1 MLLLN
6 EKETKIIM
14 DAMEFLKF
22 QGTPEAR
29 KHVEAIDNVT
39 YSQVN
44 QDADVIDL
52 LLGCFNELD
61 NKYSRYELIEN
72 ECYNLLNEVKK
83 EVQQEIKND
92 NGYHNVKLDALKK
105 ELENIENIIKRLEY

>member
-6 EKETKIIM
+6 DKETKVIM
-14 DAMEFLKF
+14 NVMEFLESLE
-22 QGTPEAR
+22 TP
-29 KHVEAIDNVT
+29 VAIKQAELIDSVT

-72 ECYNLLNEVKK
+72 ECYNLLDEVRK
-83 EVQQEIKND
+83 EAHQEIKKD
-92 NGYHNVKLDALKK
+92 TGYHNVKLNALKK
-105 ELENIENIIKRLEY
+105 ELENIENIIKKLGE

>member
-6 EKETKIIM
+6 KKETEVILN
-14 DAMEFLKF
+14 AMEFLETL
-22 QGTPEAR
+22 GTPEAN
-29 KHVEAIDNVT
+29 KQVELIDSVT
-39 YSQVN
+39 YNQVN

-72 ECYNLLNEVKK
+72 ECYNLLDEIRKEAEK
-83 EVQQEIKND
+83 EVKND

-105 ELENIENIIKRLEY
+105 ELENIENIIERLEY

>member
-14 DAMEFLKF
+14 DVMEFLETL
-22 QGTPEAR
+22 GTPDATKQAEL
-29 KHVEAIDNVT
+29 IDSVT

-52 LLGCFNELD
+52 LLECFNELD

-72 ECYNLLNEVKK
+72 ECYNLLDEVKK
-83 EVQQEIKND
+83 EAHQEIKKD
-92 NGYHNVKLDALKK
+92 NGYHNVKLNALKK
-105 ELENIENIIKRLEY
+105 ELENIENIIERLED

>member
-6 EKETKIIM
+6 DKETKVIM
-14 DAMEFLKF
+14 NVMEFLESLE
-22 QGTPEAR
+22 TPAATKQAEL
-29 KHVEAIDNVT
+29 IDSVT

-52 LLGCFNELD
+52 LLGCFNELE

-72 ECYNLLNEVKK
+72 ECYNLLD
-83 EVQQEIKND
+83 EIKKRSISGN
-92 NGYHNVKLDALKK
+92 KK
-105 ELENIENIIKRLEY
+105 RQRIS

>member
-14 DAMEFLKF
+14 DAMEFLETLE
-22 QGTPEAR
+22 TPEAT

-44 QDADVIDL
+44 QDADIIDL
-52 LLGCFNELD
+52 LLGCYNELD

-72 ECYNLLNEVKK
+72 ECYNLLDEVRKEAEKEVK
-83 EVQQEIKND
+83 ND
-92 NGYHNVKLDALKK
+92 TGYHNVKLDTLKK
-105 ELENIENIIKRLEY
+105 ELENIENIIERLEY

>member
-6 EKETKIIM
+6 EKETKIILN
-14 DAMEFLKF
+14 AMEFLETL
-22 QGTPEAR
+22 GTLKATKQAEL
-29 KHVEAIDNVT
+29 IDSVT

-52 LLGCFNELD
+52 LLGCFNELE

-72 ECYNLLNEVKK
+72 ECYNLLDEVRK
-83 EVQQEIKND
+83 EVYQELKND
-92 NGYHNVKLDALKK
+92 TGYHNVKLNALKK
-105 ELENIENIIKRLEY
+105 ELENIENIIEKLGE

>member
-14 DAMEFLKF
+14 DAMEFIETL
-22 QGTPEAR
+22 GTPEADR
-29 KHVEAIDNVT
+29 QVELIDSVT

-44 QDADVIDL
+44 QDTDIIDL

-72 ECYNLLNEVKK
+72 ECYNLLDEVRK
-83 EVQQEIKND
+83 EAQQEIKND
-92 NGYHNVKLDALKK
+92 TGYHNVKLNALKK
-105 ELENIENIIKRLEY
+105 ELENIENIIEKLGE

>member
-14 DAMEFLKF
+14 DVMEFLETL
-22 QGTPEAR
+22 GTPEAT
-29 KHVEAIDNVT
+29 KQVELIDSVT

-52 LLGCFNELD
+52 LLGCYNELD

-72 ECYNLLNEVKK
+72 ECYNLLDEVRK
-83 EVQQEIKND
+83 EAQQEIKND
-92 NGYHNVKLDALKK
+92 TGYHNVKLDALKK
-105 ELENIENIIKRLEY
+105 ELKNIENIIKRLEY

>member
-6 EKETKIIM
+6 DKETKVIM
-14 DAMEFLKF
+14 NVMEFLESLE
-22 QGTPEAR
+22 TPEAT
-29 KHVEAIDNVT
+29 KQAELIDSVT

-61 NKYSRYELIEN
+61 NKYSRYELITN
-72 ECYNLLNEVKK
+72 ECYNLLDEIKK
-83 EVQQEIKND
+83 EVYQEIKND
-92 NGYHNVKLDALKK
+92 NGYHNVKLSALKK
-105 ELENIENIIKRLEY
+105 ELENIENIMEKLGE

>member
-14 DAMEFLKF
+14 DVMEFLETL
-22 QGTPEAR
+22 GTPEAT
-29 KHVEAIDNVT
+29 KQAELIDSVT

-44 QDADVIDL
+44 DDADVIDL
-52 LLGCFNELD
+52 LLGCFNELE

-72 ECYNLLNEVKK
+72 ECYNLLDEIRKEAEKEVK
-83 EVQQEIKND
+83 ND
-92 NGYHNVKLDALKK
+92 TGYHNVKLDALKK
-105 ELENIENIIKRLEY
+105 ELENMENIIERLEY

>member
-6 EKETKIIM
+6 EKETNILLNV
-14 DAMEFLKF
+14 MEFLETL
-22 QGTPEAR
+22 GTPEAT
-29 KHVEAIDNVT
+29 KQAELIDDVT

-52 LLGCFNELD
+52 LLGCYNELD

-72 ECYNLLNEVKK
+72 ECYNLLDEVRK
-83 EVQQEIKND
+83 EAQQEIKND
-92 NGYHNVKLDALKK
+92 TGYHNVKLDALKK
-105 ELENIENIIKRLEY
+105 ELENIENIIEKLGE

>member
-6 EKETKIIM
+6 EKETKIIL
-14 DAMEFLKF
+14 DAMEFLETL
-22 QGTPEAR
+22 GTPEAT
-29 KHVEAIDNVT
+29 KQAELIDNVT

-52 LLGCFNELD
+52 LLGCFNELE

-72 ECYNLLNEVKK
+72 ECYNLLDEIRKEAEKEVK
-83 EVQQEIKND
+83 ND
-92 NGYHNVKLDALKK
+92 TGYHNVKLNALKK
-105 ELENIENIIKRLEY
+105 ELENIENIIEKLGE

>member
-14 DAMEFLKF
+14 NAMEFLETLE
-22 QGTPEAR
+22 TPEAN
-29 KHVEAIDNVT
+29 KQAELIDSVT

-52 LLGCFNELD
+52 LLGCFNELG

-72 ECYNLLNEVKK
+72 ECYNLLDEVRKEAEKEVK
-83 EVQQEIKND
+83 ND
-92 NGYHNVKLDALKK
+92 TGYHNVKLNALKK
-105 ELENIENIIKRLEY
+105 ELENIENIIDRLEY

>member
-6 EKETKIIM
+6 EKETKVILN
-14 DAMEFLKF
+14 AMEFLETL
-22 QGTPEAR
+22 GTPEAR
-29 KHVEAIDNVT
+29 KHVEAIDDVT

-72 ECYNLLNEVKK
+72 ECYNLLDEVRK
-83 EVQQEIKND
+83 EAQQEIKKD
-92 NGYHNVKLDALKK
+92 TGYHNVKLDALKK
-105 ELENIENIIKRLEY
+105 ELENIENIINRLEY

>member
-14 DAMEFLKF
+14 DAMEFLETL
-22 QGTPEAR
+22 GTPEAI
-29 KHVEAIDNVT
+29 KQAELIDSVT

-44 QDADVIDL
+44 QDADIIDL

-61 NKYSRYELIEN
+61 SKCSRYELIEN
-72 ECYNLLNEVKK
+72 ECYNLLDEIRKEAEKEVK
-83 EVQQEIKND
+83 ND
-92 NGYHNVKLDALKK
+92 TGYHNIKLNTLKK
-105 ELENIENIIKRLEY
+105 ELENIENIIEKLGE

>member
-14 DAMEFLKF
+14 DAMEFLETL
-22 QGTPEAR
+22 GTPEAT
-29 KHVEAIDNVT
+29 KQAELIDSVT
-39 YSQVN
+39 YNQVN

-52 LLGCFNELD
+52 LLGCFNELE

-72 ECYNLLNEVKK
+72 ECYNLLNEVRKETEK
-83 EVQQEIKND
+83 EVKND
-92 NGYHNVKLDALKK
+92 TGYHNVKLNALKK
-105 ELENIENIIKRLEY
+105 ELENIENIIERLEY

>member
-14 DAMEFLKF
+14 DVMEFLETL
-22 QGTPEAR
+22 GTPEAN
-29 KHVEAIDNVT
+29 KQAELIDDVT

-44 QDADVIDL
+44 QDADVIDI

-72 ECYNLLNEVKK
+72 ECYNLLDEVRKEAEKEVK
-83 EVQQEIKND
+83 ND
-92 NGYHNVKLDALKK
+92 TGYHNVKLDALKK

>member
-14 DAMEFLKF
+14 EVMEFLETL
-22 QGTPEAR
+22 GTPEAT
-29 KHVEAIDNVT
+29 KQAELIDSVT

-44 QDADVIDL
+44 QDADIIDL

-72 ECYNLLNEVKK
+72 ECYNLLDEIKKEAEKEVK
-83 EVQQEIKND
+83 ND
-92 NGYHNVKLDALKK
+92 TGYHNVKLDALKK
-105 ELENIENIIKRLEY
+105 ELENMENIIERLEY

>member
-14 DAMEFLKF
+14 DAMEFLETL
-22 QGTPEAR
+22 GTPD
-29 KHVEAIDNVT
+29 AIRQAELIDSVT

-52 LLGCFNELD
+52 LLGCFNELE

-72 ECYNLLNEVKK
+72 ECYNLLDEVRK

-92 NGYHNVKLDALKK
+92 TGYHNVKLNALKK
-105 ELENIENIIKRLEY
+105 ELENIENIIERLED